1 MLCSTR
7 NFVKCFCLDNIQ
19 ILTHLMPSWK
29 SLSQTESPPCQFRSA
44 MLIWHDEHQKCL
56 NVTVKSSKHTLQ
68 WARCTLTVKI
78 PIHGNF
84 SPYST
89 RYFWLIWGGGFLSFW
104 SNVCLSLR
112 HDDDGHWLKLE
123 LKSDS
128 WNKRPILNG
137 RYLSMPCKC
146 SLTQPTLVPTTNC
159 LPL

>member
-56 NVTVKSSKHTLQ
+56 NVTQ
-68 WARCTLTVKI
+68 WNQASILYNEQDVHWLWKFQSMETFL
-78 PIHGNF
+78 H
-84 SPYST
+84 T
-89 RYFWLIWGGGFLSFW
+89 RYFWLICGGFLSFW
-104 SNVCLSLR
+104 SNICLSLR

-146 SLTQPTLVPTTNC
+146 SLTQPTLVPTTKC